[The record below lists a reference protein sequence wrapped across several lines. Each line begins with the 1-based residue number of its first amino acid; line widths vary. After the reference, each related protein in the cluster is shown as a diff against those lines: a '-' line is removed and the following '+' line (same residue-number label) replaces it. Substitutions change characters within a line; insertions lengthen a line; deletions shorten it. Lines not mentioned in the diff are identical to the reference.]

1 MINKEAY
8 TKIFLKQS
16 GKAISDANVKEYMP
30 LWWQNTR
37 EKATGGLRLTERGF
51 EFIQEELKLTVYE
64 IPYPKDMPM
73 TTQII
78 IFLDQFIDCP
88 YFLTNYGIWV
98 TNEKKALELHLFSGD
113 LRKYGLNKAMNRQ
126 KKDSENG

>member
-1 MINKEAY
+1 MISKEAY

-16 GKAISDANVKEYMP
+16 GRAISDANVKEYMP

-51 EFIQEELKLTVYE
+51 EFIEEELNLTVYE
-64 IPYPKDMPM
+64 VPYPKDMPM

-88 YFLTNYGIWV
+88 YFLTNHGIWV

-113 LRKYGLNKAMNRQ
+113 LRKYGLTKAMKRQ
-126 KKDSENG
+126 EKD